1 MNVSQHDR
9 ACIVANKKS
18 EFPKLTNPV
27 RPLREFLSKNV
38 SKFISL

>member
-27 RPLREFLSKNV
+27 RPLREFLHLYLCSHNQ
-38 SKFISL
+38 